1 MDRLVRLT
9 KIEELNKSS
18 HSSID
23 VGVSVEGKI
32 VEGSVFPKKP
42 TVGLPFVIDTYRTSL
57 VKEVLSQN
65 TFRTHNAIYKF
76 EFLN

>member
-1 MDRLVRLT
+1 MDRIVKLT
-9 KIEELNKSS
+9 KIEERNKSS
-18 HSSID
+18 HSSMD
-23 VGVSVEGKI
+23 VGVTVEGKI

-57 VKEVLSQN
+57 VKEILSEN
-65 TFRTHNAIYKF
+65 TFRTHNSVYKF

>member
-1 MDRLVRLT
+1 MDRIVKLT
-9 KIEELNKSS
+9 KIEERNKSS

-23 VGVSVEGKI
+23 VGVTVEGKI
-32 VEGSVFPKKP
+32 VDGSVFPKKP

-57 VKEVLSQN
+57 VKEILSEN
-65 TFRTHNAIYKF
+65 TFRTHNSVYKF

>member
-1 MDRLVRLT
+1 MDIKVRLT
-9 KIEELNKSS
+9 KIKEQEKSS

-57 VKEVLSQN
+57 VKEILSEN
-65 TFRTHNAIYKF
+65 TFRTHNAVYKF

>member
-1 MDRLVRLT
+1 MDIKVRLT
-9 KIEELNKSS
+9 KVTEIEKSTN
-18 HSSID
+18 SSID
-23 VGVSVEGKI
+23 VGVSVEGVI

-42 TVGLPFVIDTYRTSL
+42 TVGLPFVISTYRTSL
-57 VKEVLSQN
+57 VKELLSEN